1 MSSPKFK
8 LDTNAPT
15 VSWADPK
22 NTESSA
28 ASQVSY
34 YLCFLLHSDKL
45 FYSSALA
52 LFSVSIVHF
61 LFFTEGWGIAMDFA
75 YRILSLFRIIF
86 PICWQYS

>member
-34 YLCFLLHSDKL
+34 LCFLLHSDKL
-45 FYSSALA
+45 LYSSALS
-52 LFSVSIVHF
+52 LFSFSTVHF
-61 LFFTEGWGIAMDFA
+61 LFFTEGWGIAMDVA
-75 YRILSLFRIIF
+75 YSILSLFRIIF